1 MLEKSHLKSTL
12 DKFGQYVVTQSRANL
27 TRQSRNVSNAL
38 YQSLKFHSKVS
49 KNSIQF
55 DFEMLDYGQFQD
67 KGVKG
72 ATSSQRAPQSPFKF
86 GSGRGKK
93 GGLTKGIG
101 KWVRSRGIKFTNNET
116 GRRMTFDQTARLI
129 TRSIYNK
136 GLKPTNFFSRPFDL
150 AYEKLP
156 AELVDAYGL
165 DIEGFM
171 NIALKNYG
179 GKEV

>member
-1 MLEKSHLKSTL
+1 
-12 DKFGQYVVTQSRANL
+12 
-27 TRQSRNVSNAL
+27 
-38 YQSLKFHSKVS
+38 
-49 KNSIQF
+49 
-55 DFEMLDYGQFQD
+55 
-67 KGVKG
+67 
-72 ATSSQRAPQSPFKF
+72 
-86 GSGRGKK
+86 
-93 GGLTKGIG
+93 
-101 KWVRSRGIKFTNNET
+101 
-116 GRRMTFDQTARLI
+116 MTFDQTARLI

-179 GKEV
+179 GS

>member
-1 MLEKSHLKSTL
+1 MLDKQNLKQSL
-12 DKFGQYVVTQSRANL
+12 DKFGQDVIKAARQNL
-27 TRQSRNVSNAL
+27 TRKNRNVTNAL
-38 YQSLKFHSKVS
+38 YQSLKFNSKVS

-72 ATSSQRAPQSPFKF
+72 ATSSQRAPQSPFQF

-93 GGLTKGIG
+93 GGLTKGI
-101 KWVRSRGIKFTNNET
+101 KAWVRARGIKFTSG
-116 GRRMTFDQTARLI
+116 GRKLTFDATARLI

-150 AYEKLP
+150 AFQRLP
-156 AELVDAYGL
+156 EDIAEAYGL
-165 DIEGFM
+165 DIENFM
-171 NIALKNYG
+171 ETSLKNYG
-179 GKEV
+179 SKAF